1 MVESADIRNE
11 ESLKAWLNDQPQEV
25 AVWIASRAAARAL
38 PVWWDAVLTEDWAR
52 ERYLP
57 ALPVLRSLLISSV
70 AAHVPTDDIR
80 DAADAAQ
87 AAAAAASDENVVG
100 VFAAVAAG
108 AADTAAFAAA
118 DTARATNTARATR
131 AAALAYADS
140 AAKAVWRADYGYT
153 SLGAYAAD
161 PAGWKAVHADADQTA
176 TGNIPNALPLWPE
189 GRGPLEETWR
199 AIKGRV
205 DDSKK
210 AEDWPFWTQ
219 WYDSLLDGRPMLG
232 DAARTW
238 EMLEQIALI
247 DPETWDKGPEVVNPA
262 IREIW
267 QLYRLRDEVAALRAE
282 KERLLAGRA
291 SPEARS
297 HNRPPELVDAE
308 PELARQV
315 EIVWTGLDE
324 AQEELEQEV
333 PDKHRLQRIAESMLT
348 ALTAIAAYC
357 GKVADAA
364 VMSAARVGG
373 GAVGT
378 AILDQVANN
387 GRLLRFAQ
395 ELLAH
400 AVGG

>member
-1 MVESADIRNE
+1 MVESSDIRDQD
-11 ESLKAWLNDQPQEV
+11 SLEAWLEDQPREV
-25 AVWIASRAAARAL
+25 SVWIASRAAARVL
-38 PVWWDAVLTEDWAR
+38 PLWWDAVLREDWAL
-52 ERYLP
+52 ETDVT
-57 ALPVLRSLLISSV
+57 ALPVLRNILVSSV
-70 AAHVPTDDIR
+70 AVVGPNEGSMTAFYADVAVAGAAIR
-80 DAADAAQ
+80 YASANDATAYADATDYATD
-87 AAAAAASDENVVG
+87 AAAAAAEALAYPD
-100 VFAAVAAG
+100 AATTAVAA
-108 AADTAAFAAA
+108 AADANANAPTTWYAVRTDAGQVTDGAFP
-118 DTARATNTARATR
+118 D
-131 AAALAYADS
+131 
-140 AAKAVWRADYGYT
+140 
-153 SLGAYAAD
+153 
-161 PAGWKAVHADADQTA
+161 
-176 TGNIPNALPLWPE
+176 ALPLWPD
-189 GRGPLEETWR
+189 GAGPLAEQWR
-199 AIKGRV
+199 AIKWQVAKSEGT
-205 DDSKK
+205 
-210 AEDWPFWTQ
+210 EDWQFWLD
-219 WYDSLLDGRPMLG
+219 WYDALLKGRPMLG

-247 DPETWDKGPEVVNPA
+247 DPATWDKGPEVVNPA

-297 HNRPPELVDAE
+297 HNRPPELVDAQ

-324 AQEELEQEV
+324 AQQELEQEV
-333 PDKHRLQRIAESMLT
+333 PDKRRLQRIAESMLA

-364 VMSAARVGG
+364 VMSAAKVGG

-387 GRLLRFAQ
+387 GRLLRFAK
-395 ELLAH
+395 ELLAY